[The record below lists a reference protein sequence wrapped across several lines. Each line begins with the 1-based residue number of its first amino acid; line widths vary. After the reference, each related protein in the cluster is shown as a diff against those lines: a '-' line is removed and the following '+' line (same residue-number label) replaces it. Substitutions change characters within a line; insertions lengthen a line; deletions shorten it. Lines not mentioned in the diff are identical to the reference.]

1 MIGPRSAENRKIF
14 SKVARQTLDGGRSE
28 TIVEIALPWSSLLPF
43 DPVAGHPVKMNLA
56 VHDKDGD
63 GLDQVGGALAYTPGL
78 VGVFSGAH
86 FPTLRFDP
94 PKGSKGVAGF
104 AQVPA
109 FHYLNQKIEA
119 DVSLRN
125 FGAEVAGKLQLLAA
139 PGREPPLAEREVK
152 IPSGLS
158 AARLAVESEAVGK
171 NRLALMAR
179 LVVDGAKPV
188 EFPVFAPRA
197 GNAITIQTLAEIERR
212 VVAFEKDFAALS
224 NLYARV
230 EAAGLDTAYP
240 KAYLT
245 LMKMF
250 LPLCRDNLKRG
261 DSERVVR
268 NTDHLKIVYAE
279 AAAYMEGAL
288 RDPARQFK
296 LPPKLVPGTLRI
308 RDGYWRDGDRPV
320 FLWGPCVFWYLKDD
334 QPLVVDL
341 GFNSVCTEVPM
352 RLGAT
357 NALIQAH
364 MEYWRTNGVH
374 VNASMHVPDLQLT
387 GADVRASKLLQEHPE
402 LKNLDPNNFLPFV
415 IQHPVAR
422 EKIDQ
427 GFRDSIAFW
436 RHFKGVGSYW
446 LWNEPWY
453 LNYSEMTRRDFVE
466 AMKRKYKTVEALN
479 ARWKSDLKDFE
490 DIRLVTWPDPKN
502 TAPWYDFQQFRD
514 DLLVDFFGFLNT
526 TAKRFAPGMP
536 THAKFMS
543 PSLHSFSIER
553 LQGLY
558 DIAGHD
564 GNSGDHHIPFLDF
577 CNSVYPGKPLANTE
591 VHIWYGG
598 KTSVERVAWRL
609 ALHGLADG
617 NWWCWHSDPRFSD
630 SISNAESMHAL
641 TFSGLDIQ
649 RLFDPWVH
657 AVARR
662 PAPFA
667 TLFPDV
673 VERRSD
679 MKLARIRF
687 EIARPQYALGI
698 RPFYAT
704 ETRIASGE
712 LDRHA
717 ILFAGESGFVKDAT
731 YAKVLAFVKRGG
743 TVIVTRGGFAQNEY
757 GDPRDASELVRP
769 EAGEPYGEHARVYPL
784 GKGQVVC
791 IAAIDMLEDLVKDGS
806 VSMGGPGPEGE
817 DRRRVYH
824 RVVAKLLAD
833 RGLAGAVRLV
843 PGSEAARDDPDA
855 MLGYDWG
862 VAEVDG
868 AYVLAALPGK
878 ALDVNLETV
887 RPVRRIV
894 DLIRG
899 VEVPVGTFA
908 LEKGPNLFHIDLKQ
922 GNARQ

>member
-1 MIGPRSAENRKIF
+1 MKYSCMLAGLLAAVCLAMTAGAQNVSAALDGAISIKSQEAVVDVPVRPMDLAVAWMAAPIRIDGDLADWAASDAKAFRLADGNHATWFKGEYGGGKDFAANVWLGRDYDNLYIGLKIEDDRLPACDRIEVAFTAADTEVIVGWQDVGRRYKADDLHAIFVVKPDDTVGIHLPHLQRRMDDAAVQDSYGSESERRAILEQQGPRSAENRKIF

-374 VNASMHVPDLQLT
+374 VNAP
-387 GADVRASKLLQEHPE
+387 
-402 LKNLDPNNFLPFV
+402 LP
-415 IQHPVAR
+415 P
-422 EKIDQ
+422 
-427 GFRDSIAFW
+427 
-436 RHFKGVGSYW
+436 
-446 LWNEPWY
+446 P
-453 LNYSEMTRRDFVE
+453 LN
-466 AMKRKYKTVEALN
+466 
-479 ARWKSDLKDFE
+479 W
-490 DIRLVTWPDPKN
+490 
-502 TAPWYDFQQFRD
+502 
-514 DLLVDFFGFLNT
+514 
-526 TAKRFAPGMP
+526 
-536 THAKFMS
+536 
-543 PSLHSFSIER
+543 
-553 LQGLY
+553 
-558 DIAGHD
+558 
-564 GNSGDHHIPFLDF
+564 
-577 CNSVYPGKPLANTE
+577 
-591 VHIWYGG
+591 
-598 KTSVERVAWRL
+598 
-609 ALHGLADG
+609 
-617 NWWCWHSDPRFSD
+617 
-630 SISNAESMHAL
+630 
-641 TFSGLDIQ
+641 
-649 RLFDPWVH
+649 
-657 AVARR
+657 
-662 PAPFA
+662 
-667 TLFPDV
+667 
-673 VERRSD
+673 
-679 MKLARIRF
+679 
-687 EIARPQYALGI
+687 
-698 RPFYAT
+698 
-704 ETRIASGE
+704 
-712 LDRHA
+712 
-717 ILFAGESGFVKDAT
+717 
-731 YAKVLAFVKRGG
+731 
-743 TVIVTRGGFAQNEY
+743 
-757 GDPRDASELVRP
+757 
-769 EAGEPYGEHARVYPL
+769 
-784 GKGQVVC
+784 
-791 IAAIDMLEDLVKDGS
+791 
-806 VSMGGPGPEGE
+806 
-817 DRRRVYH
+817 
-824 RVVAKLLAD
+824 
-833 RGLAGAVRLV
+833 
-843 PGSEAARDDPDA
+843 
-855 MLGYDWG
+855 
-862 VAEVDG
+862 
-868 AYVLAALPGK
+868 
-878 ALDVNLETV
+878 
-887 RPVRRIV
+887 
-894 DLIRG
+894 
-899 VEVPVGTFA
+899 
-908 LEKGPNLFHIDLKQ
+908 
-922 GNARQ
+922 